1 MLIALLKKIIR
12 HYALAFCVFWLGATL
27 LCTGSGTDRSSEGS
41 EGSRASPD
49 LLFQLQIFIGV
60 FLVHGWVYFVH
71 RGLHVIHAA
80 GVFDF
85 LNTHMVYHHQTNKT
99 IPRYLE
105 LFYEGLTDLSMNL
118 SLIPLQW
125 LLGIELIPVPVILL
139 FALTYS
145 SIHIINYSIVGS
157 TFHRRHHE
165 TLDKNYAPD
174 AMDHLW
180 GTNYNEE
187 FEDLNPTC
195 LNIIGVV
202 TVLYVLKHYIV

>member
-27 LCTGSGTDRSSEGS
+27 LCTSEGSSSGTDRSSGS
-41 EGSRASPD
+41 SPE
-49 LLFQLQIFIGV
+49 LALQLQILIGV

-71 RGLHVIHAA
+71 RGLHLAHAA
-80 GVFDF
+80 GVLDI
-85 LNTHMVYHHQTNKT
+85 LNTHMVYHHQSNKT

-105 LFYEGLTDLSMNL
+105 LFYEALTDLSMNL
-118 SLIPLQW
+118 SLIPVQW
-125 LLGIELIPVPVILL
+125 LLGIELIPIPVILL

-157 TFHRRHHE
+157 TFHRRHHM

-174 AMDHLW
+174 AMDHLC

-187 FEDLNPTC
+187 FEDLNPTS
-195 LNIIGVV
+195 LNVAGVV
-202 TVLYVLKHYIV
+202 TVLYLLKDHIV

>member
-1 MLIALLKKIIR
+1 MSSELLKKTIR

-27 LCTGSGTDRSSEGS
+27 LCKGSSSSGS
-41 EGSRASPD
+41 SPEFD
-49 LLFQLQIFIGV
+49 LLFQLQIVIGV

-71 RGLHVIHAA
+71 RGLHLIHELE
-80 GVFDF
+80 VLDF
-85 LNTHMVYHHQTNKT
+85 LNTHMVYHHQSDKT

-118 SLIPLQW
+118 SLIPVQW
-125 LLGIELIPVPVILL
+125 LIGVELIPTPVILL

-157 TFHRRHHE
+157 TFHRRHH
-165 TLDKNYAPD
+165 TSLNKNYAPD
-174 AMDHLW
+174 AMDHLC

-202 TVLYVLKHYIV
+202 ALLYPLKDYIF